1 MEPHS
6 CGQVSQLPKSS
17 QWQVIFRPWR
27 VDRLTWQVLYVNS
40 TVRFFFVAGA
50 VGPSTVN
57 YHPGW
62 NVRNSYMIFSG
73 RKPDGFVMLGSLKV
87 SRTFVPPG
95 MQMQEKISSSTC
107 SQGERSSVSHYIIET
122 LPKAPK
128 SKHSTR
134 KGFAFF
140 FCWIGT
146 EMAFSGTILVF
157 GACGGACMYGFL
169 LHVWSFQS
177 TGFWQEKCMQDSNFH
192 HTKTHPTFLT
202 PMDPPFQH
210 PKTKPCPLRY
220 GFELAIKSSESDD
233 PRRFNTPPVH

>member
-40 TVRFFFVAGA
+40 TVRFFCGRCCW
-50 VGPSTVN
+50 TVN
-57 YHPGW
+57 CQLSSRVKCKKLIHDILRAKTWRFCYVGKSQQAELLSHQACRCRKRSA
-62 NVRNSYMIFSG
+62 VRLAH
-73 RKPDGFVMLGSLKV
+73 RV
-87 SRTFVPPG
+87 SALQYRIVFLE
-95 MQMQEKISSSTC
+95 M
-107 SQGERSSVSHYIIET
+107 

-140 FCWIGT
+140 FCWI
-146 EMAFSGTILVF
+146 EMAFSGTMLVF
-157 GACGGACMYGFL
+157 WACGGACMYGFL
-169 LHVWSFQS
+169 LRVWSFQS

-192 HTKTHPTFLT
+192 HTKTHPAFLT

-210 PKTKPCPLRY
+210 PKTKPCRLRY